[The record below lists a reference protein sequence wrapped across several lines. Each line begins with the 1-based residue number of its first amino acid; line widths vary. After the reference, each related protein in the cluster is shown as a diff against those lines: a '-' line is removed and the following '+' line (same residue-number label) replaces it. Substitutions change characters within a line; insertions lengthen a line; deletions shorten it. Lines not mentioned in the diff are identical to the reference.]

1 MKLMPRTK
9 ALPVTAGAAT
19 VATALI
25 LFGSLEI
32 PWTDPA
38 EAIPPTKHHHH
49 SHAGLTWPPQPR
61 GISNVVIHSSMKDEE
76 NDRTI
81 RKARMDHLEQ
91 KAKRAV
97 FGLGNRTTRITLI
110 NKDEKT
116 DKDDRNIKVSRRRI
130 RIPVRWSTRWPF
142 SVMIGMRRSK
152 WDSMRIERMGTS
164 KFTPASEYQ
173 PEVSDEEVAEA
184 AQLARNYFVRQ
195 GFKRIAGLR
204 AYGILAYKPD
214 GNGFYDTR
222 VIYVSF
228 HKHDDA
234 PPQLMA
240 WVDLTNQRILQ
251 VREEL

>member
-1 MKLMPRTK
+1 MKFTPITK
-9 ALPVTAGAAT
+9 ALPVTAGAVT
-19 VATALI
+19 VATVLI

-32 PWTDPA
+32 PGTDPA
-38 EAIPPTKHHHH
+38 EAIPPTKHRHNHE
-49 SHAGLTWPPQPR
+49 GLSWPPQPR
-61 GISNVVIHSSMKDEE
+61 GIANVVIHSSVKEEE
-76 NDRTI
+76 NDRTS
-81 RKARMDHLEQ
+81 KKVRMDHLEQ

-116 DKDDRNIKVSRRRI
+116 DKDDRNGHEKEDKNTGKVVSQMAFFSHDRNAAVEVGFDADERI
-130 RIPVRWSTRWPF
+130 GDVKFIPP
-142 SVMIGMRRSK
+142 
-152 WDSMRIERMGTS
+152 
-164 KFTPASEYQ
+164 SEYQ

-184 AQLARNYFVRQ
+184 AQLARNYFIRQ

-240 WVDLTNQRILQ
+240 WVDLTNQQVLQ
-251 VREEL
+251 IREEL